1 MMKGR
6 HCIGRALAWAL
17 LICLTAGMLA
27 GCGEK
32 KAAGE
37 LAGYEEKHDN
47 GKSENRLKIVC
58 TIFPQYDWT
67 KQILGD
73 LADETDLILLMKNG
87 ADMHSYQPTV
97 WDMAAVSDADLFIY
111 VGGTSDF
118 WVEAALNNAKNP
130 DMKALD
136 LLEALEDDLLEEEHV
151 EGMQAERGH
160 DHGENADGD
169 AAGEHGA
176 ESGEEADDHGEESGE
191 DHGHE
196 LEYDEHIWLS
206 LKNAVRSCEAITD
219 ALCELDVENKVQ
231 YEKNEK
237 AYVSQLQAL
246 DREYQMVSD
255 RAKCPVLLFG
265 DRFPFRYLTE
275 DYGLT
280 YYAAFA
286 GCSAE
291 TEASFGTITYLANK
305 ADELKLPVVFAID
318 GSDQRI
324 AQTIAGNTRSDHVPA
339 VRMLDSMQ
347 SVSEEDIKNG
357 ENYLSVMER
366 NLEVLKEALPGIG
379 E

>member
-1 MMKGR
+1 MKGG
-6 HCIGRALAWAL
+6 HYIGRTLTWVL
-17 LICLTAGMLA
+17 IICLTAGMLA

-32 KAAGE
+32 KAAGNP
-37 LAGYEEKHDN
+37 AGHEEKYETE
-47 GKSENRLKIVC
+47 KKENRLRIVC

-97 WDMAAVSDADLFIY
+97 WDMAAVADADLFIY
-111 VGGTSDF
+111 VGGISDF
-118 WVEAALNNAKNP
+118 WVEAALKNAKNQ
-130 DMKALD
+130 DMKALN
-136 LLEALEDDLLEEEHV
+136 LLEVLEQELLEEEHV

-160 DHGENADGD
+160 DHE
-169 AAGEHGA
+169 EHEA
-176 ESGEEADDHGEESGE
+176 EAGEESGE

-219 ALCELDVENKVQ
+219 ALCELDVKNKVQ

-246 DREYQMVSD
+246 DREYQTVSD
-255 RAKCPVLLFG
+255 QAECPVLLFG

-275 DYGLT
+275 DYGLA

-305 ADELKLPVVFAID
+305 AKELKLPVVFFID
-318 GSDQRI
+318 GSDRRI
-324 AQTIAGNTRSDHVPA
+324 AQTIAGNTRSDHVPE

-347 SVSEEDIKNG
+347 SVSEEDIENG

-366 NLEVLKEALPGIG
+366 NLEALREALPGIG